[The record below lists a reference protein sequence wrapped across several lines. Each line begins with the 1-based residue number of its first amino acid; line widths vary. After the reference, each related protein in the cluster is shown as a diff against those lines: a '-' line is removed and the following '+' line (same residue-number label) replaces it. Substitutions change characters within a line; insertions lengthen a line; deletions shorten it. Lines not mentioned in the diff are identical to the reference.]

1 MYNIIRFIYILH
13 IQIQELYQQA
23 DALQEVAVKYLGVSS
38 AGSRGVVRAEHVSR
52 DEAGLRELL
61 RTGYLRAAVNLTAT
75 LISAAG
81 QGGNR
86 ISL

>member
-1 MYNIIRFIYILH
+1 MFNLI
-13 IQIQELYQQA
+13 QA

-61 RTGYLRAAVNLTAT
+61 RTGYLRAAINLTAT
-75 LISAAG
+75 LITAAG
-81 QGGNR
+81 QGRVTVIINKAVFYK
-86 ISL
+86 